1 MRDIFYVV
9 EIYEDD
15 NNDTYDSSVS
25 PYETREDAVR
35 HIEHMQY
42 NYAHMNYIVK
52 QFEDKERDIYTTHF
66 LEDGSKIT
74 FSIAQ
79 MAELEPE
86 DMEDYDNE

>member
-1 MRDIFYVV
+1 
-9 EIYEDD
+9 
-15 NNDTYDSSVS
+15 
-25 PYETREDAVR
+25 
-35 HIEHMQY
+35 
-42 NYAHMNYIVK
+42 MNYIVK